1 MNSACPIVATAAFI
15 VWLFMPVKPPEWV
28 TRATYG
34 LMLAAKVLFALNL
47 VLAFW
52 VALLLIK

>member
-1 MNSACPIVATAAFI
+1 MNSTFPIVATAAFI
-15 VWLFMPVKPPEWV
+15 VWLFVPVKPPEWI
-28 TRATYG
+28 TRTTFS
-34 LMLAAKVLFALNL
+34 LMLAAKVLFALNI